1 MDPSVDRPFAVADR
15 MHPSANATGKPR
27 DFLDLRLCKRTNFLE
42 KSRTRRLSSTLWPL
56 GGLQVTRILDRVLA
70 VAFAGSALLAA
81 SALQAQQNVVVS
93 TLEWPPY
100 TSPDLPLGGAVTE
113 IVTQAFRES
122 GVETDVLTLPW
133 QRAITT
139 ANDDSEVVAY
149 FPGYHCRHMEGFVAS
164 EPIGFGPLGLV
175 ENTDAPVTWESIDDL
190 GEQQLLIGTVLGYAN
205 TDEFDQRAGTGW
217 INVAP
222 AADDLT
228 NLRRLLRQ
236 RIDAA
241 VIDRLVLAYLLA
253 TELGP
258 EEGAEKLVFDERTLA
273 ENTLYLCFNDTEDGR
288 ALRDTFNAGLAAIDV
303 NASIDRYFSEQF

>member
-1 MDPSVDRPFAVADR
+1 MER
-15 MHPSANATGKPR
+15 SA
-27 DFLDLRLCKRTNFLE
+27 
-42 KSRTRRLSSTLWPL
+42 L
-56 GGLQVTRILDRVLA
+56 GYLLTVLA
-70 VAFAGSALLAA
+70 AGLSLSLTPV
-81 SALQAQQNVVVS
+81 QAQQTVVVT

-100 TSPDLPLGGAVTE
+100 TSPDLPLGGAVTD
-113 IVTQAFRES
+113 ILTRAFADR
-122 GVETDVLTLPW
+122 GIDVEVLTLPW

-139 ANDDSEVVAY
+139 ANEDESVVAY

-175 ENTDAPVTWESIDDL
+175 ENTDVPITWDSIDDL

-217 INVAP
+217 INVAT

-253 TELGP
+253 TELAS
-258 EEGAEKLVFDERTLA
+258 EEGVEKLAFDERALA

-288 ALRDTFNAGLAAIDV
+288 ALRDVFNEGLATIDV
-303 NASIDRYFSEQF
+303 NESIDRYFAEQF